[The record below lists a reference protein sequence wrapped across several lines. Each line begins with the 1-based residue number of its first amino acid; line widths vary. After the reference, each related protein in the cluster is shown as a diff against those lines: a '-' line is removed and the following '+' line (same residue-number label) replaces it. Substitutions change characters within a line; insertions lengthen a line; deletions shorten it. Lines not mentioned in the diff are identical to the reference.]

1 MHFLNFKNICFILFI
16 SFSSRVAAQKYT
28 LQNEEVIFSFN
39 TKNGKT
45 VTLNKDKGNSYII
58 YRFGTKDKVELEF
71 PEKSSSSWQQ
81 FQYSFA
87 LRGGGTQNEGMDLNY
102 VYFTNNGF
110 RYVIYDTYY
119 AAGKKQAIG
128 IKIINRSTNK
138 VTNIKGDLKTR
149 KGTMVDFRDNN
160 LLTIGEE
167 LFD

>member
-1 MHFLNFKNICFILFI
+1 MHFLNFRNICFILLI
-16 SFSSRVAAQKYT
+16 SLSNRVAAQKYT
-28 LQNEEVIFSFN
+28 LQNEEVIFSFT
-39 TKNGKT
+39 TKSGKT
-45 VTLNKDKGNSYII
+45 VTLNKDKENSYII

-71 PEKSSSSWQQ
+71 SEKSASSWQQ
-81 FQYSFA
+81 FQYSFY

-110 RYVIYDTYY
+110 KYIIYDTYY
-119 AAGKKQAIG
+119 AVGKKQAIG
-128 IKIINRSTNK
+128 IKIINLSTNK

-149 KGTMVDFRDNN
+149 KGTMVNFRDNN